1 MCNIFIVKHVFFHCE
16 LEMWKLSTCWST
28 RRKEKWQSFNGNSNK
43 TSFACN
49 SMAFS
54 EGKFQQ
60 TQVFTTFIL
69 LTILIYI
76 TFFDL
81 IFDTIFHRNQW
92 DPHGFPQVGFF
103 FFFCAPEKKVSHRM
117 YVSLI
122 SKVNPYSW
130 IGEARIEFGVPF
142 CSLFFKLLI
151 YLPLNYCTISIF
163 SVYVNFTEKPCYL
176 AAWALYGFFFGKTGT
191 FYEPEKSNWRKK
203 CKQCKANKN
212 DDTNGNG
219 NEMKRCQKGDCLVC

>member
-1 MCNIFIVKHVFFHCE
+1 MVKYPPKGKVTFVQWKFKQNIVRLKLDGIFRREISANSSFHNIYTSDNSNLHNIFWLNFRYNFPPKP
-16 LEMWKLSTCWST
+16 MRS
-28 RRKEKWQSFNGNSNK
+28 
-43 TSFACN
+43 
-49 SMAFS
+49 
-54 EGKFQQ
+54 
-60 TQVFTTFIL
+60 
-69 LTILIYI
+69 
-76 TFFDL
+76 
-81 IFDTIFHRNQW
+81 
-92 DPHGFPQVGFF
+92 HGFPQVGFF
-103 FFFCAPEKKVSHRM
+103 FFSLSAPEKKVSHCI
-117 YVSLI
+117 YVSFGELI
-122 SKVNPYSW
+122 SKINPYSW

-163 SVYVNFTEKPCYL
+163 SVYVNFTEIPCYL
-176 AAWALYGFFFGKTGT
+176 AAWALYGFLFGKTGT